1 MRDGAALSGRV
12 PGKAFQMNENG
23 EYAMTI
29 SMYNLPAAEGG
40 FAVTREMIE
49 QWRAAYDAGELP
61 SGYAFDGPIKPGRPK
76 LANEA
81 ISETDP
87 TVSYV
92 RRDDL
97 EPFDLGSVGAG
108 DTVEALAVHKSGKV
122 EAVMVCGRSLGGSER
137 HGGLWWDL
145 MAPEMLRI
153 LEEMSSKRIRA
164 LKTVIGRFDPETG
177 LLEASQRELAGLCD
191 TSRTTIGSILKAME
205 ENGLISVEGKGRYSM
220 NPCFAKA
227 AAAGSHEKILYVF
240 QEQGAG

>member
-1 MRDGAALSGRV
+1 
-12 PGKAFQMNENG
+12 
-23 EYAMTI
+23 MTV
-29 SMYNLPAAEGG
+29 SMDNLPAAEDG
-40 FAVTREMIE
+40 FAVTREMIG

-61 SGYAFDGPIKPGRPK
+61 DGYAFDGPIKPGRPK

-81 ISETDP
+81 TSETDP

-92 RRDDL
+92 RRNDL

-122 EAVMVCGRSLGGSER
+122 EAVRVCGRSLGRSER

-145 MAPEMLRI
+145 MAPEMLKI
-153 LEEMSSKRIRA
+153 LEEMSAKRVRA

-191 TSRTTIGSILKAME
+191 TSRTPTEASRQRKRMVRRPCEPCRERCRIGGARGGEAPFGTRGRRVPSEYK
-205 ENGLISVEGKGRYSM
+205 KGAS
-220 NPCFAKA
+220 P
-227 AAAGSHEKILYVF
+227 
-240 QEQGAG
+240 

>member
-1 MRDGAALSGRV
+1 
-12 PGKAFQMNENG
+12 
-23 EYAMTI
+23 MTI
-29 SMYNLPAAEGG
+29 SMDNLPAEEGG
-40 FAVTREMIE
+40 SEVTRETIE
-49 QWRAAYDAGELP
+49 RWCAAYDEGELP
-61 SGYAFDGPIKPGRPK
+61 DGYAFDGPIKPGRPK

-81 ISETDP
+81 TSETDP

-97 EPFDLGSVGAG
+97 EPFDLGSVGSG
-108 DTVEALAVHKSGKV
+108 DAVEALAVHKSGKV
-122 EAVMVCGRSLGGSER
+122 EAGRVWGRSLDRSER

-205 ENGLISVEGKGRYSM
+205 ENGLISVEGRGRYVID
-220 NPCFAKA
+220 PCFAKA
-227 AAAGSHEKILYVF
+227 ARAGSHEMTLCVF
-240 QEQGAG
+240 RENEAG